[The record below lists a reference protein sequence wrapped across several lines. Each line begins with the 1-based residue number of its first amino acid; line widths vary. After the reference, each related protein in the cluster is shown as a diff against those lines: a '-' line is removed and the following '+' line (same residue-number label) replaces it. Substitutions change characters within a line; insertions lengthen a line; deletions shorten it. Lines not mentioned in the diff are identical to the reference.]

1 VLLASDDGGWSRTVM
16 GAIGLWRA
24 GLRLRAELLPGM
36 GSGRTQPGG
45 LQRADTNLFHL
56 TAPVAR

>member
-1 VLLASDDGGWSRTVM
+1 MPIVISLLNAFTGLAAAAS
-16 GAIGLWRA
+16 
-24 GLRLRAELLPGM
+24 

-45 LQRADTNLFHL
+45 LQRAATNLFHL